1 MEPHAEAEP
10 STFEKRPVV
19 DLFLVCDTTG
29 SMGSYVASLSST
41 INQVFALT
49 ELLFNGRLKLH
60 VVSYKD
66 YCDDAAVLTSVGQR
80 THSNDE
86 IKTFVAKLRPS
97 GGGDYPEAVKT
108 ALNAVVAT
116 INAVQA
122 TDAVVFLYT
131 DAPPHHPATTSAYLK
146 QEVAA
151 IAGNP
156 AYTAGSDWF
165 GIQKT
170 LQSKRVPVYTFHS
183 NHYTPEAT
191 MSSAVF
197 YALLGPVT
205 VLTSRTPTMITK
217 STIGLLLQLMGQ
229 DFACADELR
238 VTNISRTGVHLDPTF
253 TAEKETQLGS
263 IHGLTSS
270 TQPFSFESHASMV
283 EDLGQL
289 PVLFKSNEAFRNL
302 VYATFTE
309 VFTPE
314 NVLSLTYNPVLGKLW
329 RLVCGRRLD
338 ERLQTLST
346 QLSTCIPALS
356 ETDKRQ
362 VQEWLDASHDNSDFI
377 HDTLRALPS
386 GASYVLEAAA
396 FSIDKDDVR
405 SLARAP
411 NPGVLAA
418 VQSLLTHLRI
428 YPSVETAMDEASI
441 MHLPETISN
450 EHLFSF
456 LPHLILPGTTFST
469 KGAAVMAL
477 LCCLSENALL
487 AQRAEAYLTSIR
499 GRWIPLDNV
508 VDFPEVLSLE
518 FIKLLYRGRAYLTEK
533 EARIYTQLY
542 HVHRLRLAAT
552 KDVDVT
558 LGFSPTKTQ
567 LWPDT
572 KVRCASCG
580 VDTSCSLMVT
590 PDMCALCFTSGVEE
604 AKAIQ
609 AKAAVPGANSHLVE
623 CRGCHGLYA
632 VVQTDLLNIT
642 PKCFYCRTGAK
653 HKPAMYHCN
662 GCWNDFVDPAGLY
675 AAVHPNA
682 CAVCTA
688 TPAKATAPT
697 TLTLQAL
704 LTANPGILADLQWTR
719 PTTAASFAA
728 MAFDRTINYF
738 KMFTLKHDL
747 LFSAKEATNQALTTQ
762 VIVDGKRVHNADALV
777 ASIRDT
783 VVSGTLKD
791 VCNLCF
797 DELTLPALT
806 SACGRCNTKCC
817 EPCLSRW
824 YGAVQ
829 PGKMVLAST
838 LGCPFCRRQPTLGV
852 LRKHNRQ
859 ACALVASKMTWRAD
873 MYYGWCLGCYKVK
886 ELIERTCAVEPPYDV
901 ATFRCTECVAAA
913 TARAA
918 TTGTVTPVTVAC
930 PGCSVET
937 EKTGGCNHI
946 TCNCG
951 QHWCYVCAAG
961 FDSAD
966 DVYEHLYATH
976 RGIYDFDDE

>member
-10 STFEKRPVV
+10 STTEKRPVV
-19 DLFLVCDTTG
+19 DLFVVCDTTG

-66 YCDDAAVLTSVGQR
+66 YCDGVNVVTSIGQR

-86 IKTFVAKLRPS
+86 IKTFAAKLRPS

-116 INAVQA
+116 IDAVQA

-131 DAPPHHPATTSAYLK
+131 DAPPHHPATSSSHLQ

-151 IAGNP
+151 IGGNP
-156 AYTAGSDWF
+156 VYTAGSDWF

-183 NHYTPEAT
+183 NQYTAEAT
-191 MSSAVF
+191 LASAIF

-217 STIGLLLQLMGQ
+217 ATIGLLLQLMGQ

-238 VTNISRTGVHLDPTF
+238 VTNILRNGVPLDTTF

-263 IHGLTSS
+263 LLGLSSS
-270 TQPFSFESHASMV
+270 TEPFTFESHASMV

-289 PVLFKSNEAFRNL
+289 PVLFKSSEAFRNL
-302 VYATFTE
+302 VYATFGE

-338 ERLQTLST
+338 ERLQTLSA
-346 QLSTCIPALS
+346 QLSACIPALS
-356 ETDKRQ
+356 EADKRQ
-362 VQEWLDASHDNSDFI
+362 VQEWLDASHDNSEFI
-377 HDTLRALPS
+377 RETLRALPR

-418 VQSLLTHLRI
+418 VQSLLTHLRV
-428 YPSVETAMDEASI
+428 YPSVEAMDEAAVV
-441 MHLPETISN
+441 HLPEAISN

-477 LCCLSENALL
+477 LCCLSENTLL
-487 AQRAEAYLTSIR
+487 APRAKAYLTSIR
-499 GRWIPLDNV
+499 GRWIPLNNV
-508 VDFPEVLSLE
+508 VDFPEILSLE
-518 FIKLLYRGRAYLTEK
+518 FIKLLYRGRAYLTEE
-533 EARIYTQLY
+533 EAAVYTQLY

-558 LGFSPTKTQ
+558 LGFTPTKTQ
-567 LWPDT
+567 LRPDT

-590 PDMCALCFTSGVEE
+590 PDMCALCSTAGVEE
-604 AKAIQ
+604 ATAIQ
-609 AKAAVPGANSHLVE
+609 TKAAVPGANSHLVE

-632 VVQTDLLNIT
+632 VIQTDLLNIT
-642 PKCFYCRTGAK
+642 PKCFYCRSGAK
-653 HKPAMYHCN
+653 QKPPMHHCN
-662 GCWNDFVDPAGLY
+662 GCWNAFVDPAGLY
-675 AAVHPNA
+675 AAAHPNV

-688 TPAKATAPT
+688 TPTKATAPT

-704 LTANPGILADLQWTR
+704 LAANPGILADLQWTR
-719 PTTAASFAA
+719 PTTAASFVA

-738 KMFTLKHDL
+738 KMFTLKHGL
-747 LFSAKEATNQALTTQ
+747 LFSATQATSEPTPL
-762 VIVDGKRVHNADALV
+762 IVDGKRVHNADALV
-777 ASIRDT
+777 ALIRDT

-806 SACGRCNTKCC
+806 SACGRCATKCC
-817 EPCLSRW
+817 ESCLSRW

-829 PGKMVLAST
+829 PGKMVLASN
-838 LGCPFCRRQPTLGV
+838 LGV
-852 LRKHNRQ
+852 SVLPSGAHARCAPQHNRQ
-859 ACALVASKMTWRAD
+859 ACAL
-873 MYYGWCLGCYKVK
+873 
-886 ELIERTCAVEPPYDV
+886 
-901 ATFRCTECVAAA
+901 
-913 TARAA
+913 
-918 TTGTVTPVTVAC
+918 
-930 PGCSVET
+930 
-937 EKTGGCNHI
+937 
-946 TCNCG
+946 
-951 QHWCYVCAAG
+951 HWCYVCAAG

-966 DVYEHLYATH
+966 DVYAHLYATH